1 MPCPRCGDDR
11 VVRYGRGYTAPKPEK
26 VGEKEYLRWI
36 LVEECPYCNAIFT
49 VPYREDERFR

>member
-1 MPCPRCGDDR
+1 
-11 VVRYGRGYTAPKPEK
+11 VRYGRGYTAPKPEK